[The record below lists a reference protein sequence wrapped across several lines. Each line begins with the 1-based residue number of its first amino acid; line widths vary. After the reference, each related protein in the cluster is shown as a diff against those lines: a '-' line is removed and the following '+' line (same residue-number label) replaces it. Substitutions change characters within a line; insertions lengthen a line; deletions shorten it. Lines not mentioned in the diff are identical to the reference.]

1 MVLISRILPIVLAV
15 AAAWLVARRLGR
27 AALSPP
33 ALGSLIAFCLSL
45 RLLFEQNLF
54 AYYFVA
60 LLVAVVLVDVVRGH
74 VRGSLVAWVATLS
87 IVFCLGDNF
96 LNVASG
102 LHGQDV
108 IAPLIV
114 LTAISL
120 TVYGTVRGRTWP
132 AWTRFLWSAV
142 VVCAVVTWPLK
153 VNPVLLRAPMWVW
166 QALFAVTGAMLAA
179 GPLLDLMRE
188 PARSVADAT
197 DESSLVTTS

>member
-1 MVLISRILPIVLAV
+1 
-15 AAAWLVARRLGR
+15 LV
-27 AALSPP
+27 
-33 ALGSLIAFCLSL
+33 AFCLSL

-60 LLVAVVLVDVVRGH
+60 LMVALIATDVVRGH
-74 VRGSLVAWVATLS
+74 VRGSLVAWVASLT

-102 LHGQDV
+102 LYAQDV
-108 IAPLIV
+108 VPPLVI

-120 TVYGTVRGRTWP
+120 TVYGMVRGRTWP
-132 AWTRFLWSAV
+132 AWNRFAWSAV

-153 VNPVLLRAPMWVW
+153 VNPVLLRAPIWVW

-179 GPLLDLMRE
+179 GPLLELMRE
-188 PARSVADAT
+188 ASRPAGVPT
-197 DESSLVTTS
+197 DESLLVATP